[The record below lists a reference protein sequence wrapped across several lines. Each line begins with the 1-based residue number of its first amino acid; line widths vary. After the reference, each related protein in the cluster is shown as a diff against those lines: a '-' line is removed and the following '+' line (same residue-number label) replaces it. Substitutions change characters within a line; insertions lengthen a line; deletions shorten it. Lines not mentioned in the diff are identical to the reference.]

1 MPRAP
6 RIVVP
11 GVPHHVTQRGN
22 RRGAVFFS
30 DDDRRSYLALLREY
44 AAKHSVKV
52 LAYCLMPNH
61 VHLVVVPPVAD
72 SLHRALKPV
81 HMRHA
86 QRLNHWRDWTGHLWQ
101 GRFFSSPLDENYLW
115 AAIRYVELNP
125 VRAGLVDNAAT
136 YAWSSAAGR
145 CRGLDDSNLTP
156 DPAWQGRFAA
166 IGDWAAFLSMG
177 LDEGA
182 VRELRRQAQKGLP
195 CGTDEFVNE
204 LERRSGRCLRGQT
217 PGRPRKLK
225 KPGSVP
231 ISGPKPEI
239 G

>member
-6 RIVVP
+6 RIVFP

-22 RRGAVFFS
+22 RRGPVFFS

-44 AAKHSVKV
+44 TTKHDVQV

-61 VHLVVVPPVAD
+61 AHLVLVPRAAD
-72 SLHRALKPV
+72 GLHRALKPV

-125 VRAGLVDNAAT
+125 VRAGLVETAAT
-136 YAWSSAAGR
+136 YAWSSAARR
-145 CRGLDDSNLTP
+145 CRGSKDANLAYDSN
-156 DPAWQGRFAA
+156 WQRRFAA
-166 IGDWAAFLSMG
+166 IGDWSAFLASG
-177 LDEGA
+177 VEA
-182 VRELRRQAQKGLP
+182 SEIRELRKQSQKGLP
-195 CGTDEFVNE
+195 CGTDDFVDE
-204 LERRSGRCLRGQT
+204 LERRAGRRLRGHS
-217 PGRPRKLK
+217 PGRPRR
-225 KPGSVP
+225 S
-231 ISGPKPEI
+231 PEI